1 VLALALTCHV
11 LAAAADPLDVPGAP
25 YAHPVLAPAA
35 QPSVDVT
42 AAPHHRTAAAWYVLP
57 SAALGAGTLS
67 GIAGFFFWFAASG
80 GDSTSTNLAFGLST
94 AGVALAALGVWG
106 IWFIA
111 HERNAEAEP
120 PETLTAAVS
129 PPGSP

>member
-1 VLALALTCHV
+1 MSELLVFVVLGLGSGGLIAGLGIGVV
-11 LAAAADPLDVPGAP
+11 LS
-25 YAHPVLAPAA
+25 Y
-35 QPSVDVT
+35 
-42 AAPHHRTAAAWYVLP
+42 R
-57 SAALGAGTLS
+57 GAGVINMAAGAIAML
-67 GIAGFFFWFAASG
+67 AGFFFWFAASG